1 MSLFEF
7 KELFSLTLESIPGKL
22 EITIKDKD
30 MVNDK
35 IMGYFMIDPQ
45 KQKIYQDS
53 KKKEH
58 RLEFQNGNTK
68 IVFNC

>member
-58 RLEFQNGNTK
+58 QLEFQNGNTK
-68 IVFNC
+68 IVFYC